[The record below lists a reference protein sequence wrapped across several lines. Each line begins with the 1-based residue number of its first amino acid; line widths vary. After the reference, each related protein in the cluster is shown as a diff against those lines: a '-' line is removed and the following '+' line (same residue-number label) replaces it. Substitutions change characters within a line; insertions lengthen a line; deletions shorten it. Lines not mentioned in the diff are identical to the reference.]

1 LSLDAVHAG
10 DKVTFSATEAGGI
23 KTITK
28 LQKQ

>member
-1 LSLDAVHAG
+1 VHAG
-10 DKVTFSATEAGGI
+10 DKVTFSTTESGGG